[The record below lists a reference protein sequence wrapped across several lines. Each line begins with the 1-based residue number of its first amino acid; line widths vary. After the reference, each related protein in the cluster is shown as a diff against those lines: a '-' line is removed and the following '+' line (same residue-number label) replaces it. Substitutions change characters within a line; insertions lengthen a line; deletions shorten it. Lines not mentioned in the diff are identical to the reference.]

1 MADNPKLRKNGG
13 EGTKVGNFLRSINF
27 KDAANVVGNLVSG
40 NLQGAIE
47 AITKPDNGMS
57 DAEREFALTVMR
69 LDIEEMKSVSKR
81 WESDMASDSYLS
93 KNVRPLSLIFL
104 TVTTVVLIYLDS
116 FDSTIVVPSEW
127 IDLLKSLLL
136 GIYIAYFGSRGI
148 NQYKT
153 INERSK

>member
-1 MADNPKLRKNGG
+1 MSDNPKLIKNGG
-13 EGTKVGNFLRSINF
+13 EGTKIGNFLRSINF

-40 NLQGAIE
+40 NIQGAIE
-47 AITKPDNGMS
+47 SITKPDNGMS
-57 DAEREFALTVMR
+57 DAEREFALTVMK

-116 FDSTIVVPSEW
+116 FDTNITVPSEW
-127 IDLLKSLLL
+127 IELLKSLLL
-136 GIYIAYFGSRGI
+136 GIYIAYFGSRGVEK
-148 NQYKT
+148 Y
-153 INERSK
+153 RSIGK